1 MLKIIEITPE
11 KGKLNRIVLENG
23 EELFVHT
30 DLLLS
35 EHLTAGTV
43 ISPEKREEI
52 ACAAARHRSYEY
64 ALYCLER
71 RAYSYRELYR
81 KLMSVKHPVEETA
94 VLETLEKLMRLG
106 LLDDQRYAQSLARTY
121 IEQRHYGA
129 KRAAYEMLQ
138 KGLSQEDIADALAP
152 YADDGR
158 IAEQLS
164 ELLRKK
170 YARYLC
176 DADDR
181 RAIAKV
187 TASLVRRGFSY
198 RDIRFAL
205 EDYFSEE
212 ET

>member
-106 LLDDQRYAQSLARTY
+106 LLDDQRMHSRSREPISNSGITVRNV
-121 IEQRHYGA
+121 RHMRCC
-129 KRAAYEMLQ
+129 KRGFLRRILQ
-138 KGLSQEDIADALAP
+138 TRSHPMRMTGGSRSSFPNCSGKSMQDIFVMQMTA
-152 YADDGR
+152 GR
-158 IAEQLS
+158 
-164 ELLRKK
+164 LRK
-170 YARYLC
+170 
-176 DADDR
+176 
-181 RAIAKV
+181 
-187 TASLVRRGFSY
+187 
-198 RDIRFAL
+198 
-205 EDYFSEE
+205 
-212 ET
+212 